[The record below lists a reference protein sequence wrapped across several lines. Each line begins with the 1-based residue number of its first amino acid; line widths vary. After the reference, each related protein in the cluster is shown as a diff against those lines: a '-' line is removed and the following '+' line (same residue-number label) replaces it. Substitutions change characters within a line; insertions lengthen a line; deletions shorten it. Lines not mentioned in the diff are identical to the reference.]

1 MAGFKGSYK
10 YTIDHKGRV
19 NIPAKFRRSIPAK
32 FRRSTASTSHDLYV
46 ITRGLEGCLFVY
58 PAEEWERVEQKLQ
71 NLSFTQ
77 KSHRLFGRYLL
88 SNASDV
94 QLDRQGRITIPQN
107 LLELAEIK
115 KDVLI
120 IGVLERIEIWDPE
133 VHQKYLDSA
142 GKSYEE
148 IAEEIY
154 FKE

>member
-1 MAGFKGSYK
+1 MAAFKGSYR

-19 NIPAKFRRSIPAK
+19 NIPAK

-46 ITRGLEGCLFVY
+46 ITRGLEGCLFIY
-58 PAEEWERVEQKLQ
+58 PAEEWERVEEKLR

-77 KSHRLFGRYLL
+77 KSNRLFGRYLL
-88 SNASDV
+88 SNALDA

-107 LLELAEIK
+107 LLDFARIK
-115 KDVLI
+115 KEVLI
-120 IGVLERIEIWDPE
+120 IGMLERIEIWEPE
-133 VHQKYLDSA
+133 VHQKYLDST
-142 GKSYEE
+142 GKTYEE

>member
-1 MAGFKGSYK
+1 MTGFKGSYK
-10 YTIDHKGRV
+10 FTIDHKGRV
-19 NIPAKFRRSIPAK
+19 NIPAK

-46 ITRGLEGCLFVY
+46 ITRGLEGCLFIY
-58 PAEEWERVEQKLQ
+58 PAEEWEKVERKLQ

-88 SNASDV
+88 SNACDV

-107 LLELAEIK
+107 LLDLAQIK
-115 KDVLI
+115 KDALI

-133 VHQKYLDSA
+133 VHEKYLDSA
-142 GKSYEE
+142 GKTYEE

>member
-1 MAGFKGSYK
+1 MAAFKGSYK
-10 YTIDHKGRV
+10 YAIDHKGRV
-19 NIPAKFRRSIPAK
+19 NIPAK

-46 ITRGLEGCLFVY
+46 ITRGLEGCLFIY
-58 PAEEWERVEQKLQ
+58 PAEEWESVEEKLR

-88 SNASDV
+88 SNACDA
-94 QLDRQGRITIPQN
+94 QLDRQGRITLPQN
-107 LLELAEIK
+107 LLEFAEIK
-115 KDVLI
+115 KEVLI
-120 IGVLERIEIWDPE
+120 IGMLERIEIWEPE

-142 GKSYEE
+142 GKTYEE